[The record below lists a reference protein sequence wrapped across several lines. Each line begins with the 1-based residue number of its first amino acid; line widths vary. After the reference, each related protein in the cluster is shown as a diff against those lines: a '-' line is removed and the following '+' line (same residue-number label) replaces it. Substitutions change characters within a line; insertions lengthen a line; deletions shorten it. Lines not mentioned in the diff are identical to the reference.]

1 MTRSTKTFTLFLVAV
16 TLGVGATW
24 LANRWLE
31 NRLMPAEI
39 AAANTTAVV
48 IAALEIP
55 FGQKIEMSHLKTIA
69 WPSDNLPES
78 TFSDI
83 AEVDGRI
90 ANQKIAKGELILQQR
105 VVEEVNG
112 SMLSAIL
119 TPGMRAITVRVND
132 VIGVG
137 GFLLPG
143 NRVDILASRKD
154 SNRRAHTR
162 ILLEDL
168 KVLAVDQ
175 TASTDKDKP
184 VVVRAVTLEIDPKQA
199 EKLVQATVEGTVQLT
214 LRNPLDDESV
224 LAKATP
230 KPKPV
235 KKVRRPADPGWGS
248 VTVIRGTAVD
258 KSKVRL

>member
-1 MTRSTKTFTLFLVAV
+1 MTRSTRTFTLFLVAV

-24 LANRWLE
+24 LANNWLQ
-31 NRLMPAEI
+31 NRLMPAE
-39 AAANTTAVV
+39 AAEAGTAPVV
-48 IAALEIP
+48 VAALEIP
-55 FGQKIEMSHLKTIA
+55 FGQKIEAAHLKTIA
-69 WPSDNLPES
+69 WPSDNLPDS
-78 TFSDI
+78 TFSDV
-83 AEVDGRI
+83 ADVEGRI
-90 ANQKIAKGELILQQR
+90 ANQKIAKGELILEQR

-112 SMLSAIL
+112 STLSAIL

-143 NRVDILASRKD
+143 NRVDILATRLD
-154 SNRRAHTR
+154 RERRAFTK

-175 TASTDKDKP
+175 TASTDTDKP

-199 EKLVQATVEGTVQLT
+199 EKLVQATQEGTVQLA
-214 LRNPLDDESV
+214 LRNPLDEESV
-224 LAKATP
+224 LAKAA
-230 KPKPV
+230 PKPV
-235 KKVRRPADPGWGS
+235 KKKTYKPADSDWGS
-248 VTVIRGTAVD
+248 VTVIRGTTVD

>member
-1 MTRSTKTFTLFLVAV
+1 MTRSSKTFTLFLVAV

-24 LANRWLE
+24 LANRWLQ
-31 NRLMPAEI
+31 NRLMPVEAAEADTI
-39 AAANTTAVV
+39 PVV
-48 IAALEIP
+48 VAALEIP
-55 FGQKIEMSHLKTIA
+55 FGHKIEAAHLKTIG
-69 WPSDNLPES
+69 WPKDNVPES
-78 TFSDI
+78 TFSDTT
-83 AEVDGRI
+83 ELEGRI
-90 ANQKIAKGELILQQR
+90 ANQKIAKGELILEQR
-105 VVEEVNG
+105 VVDQVNG
-112 SMLSAIL
+112 STLSAIL

-154 SNRRAHTR
+154 KNRRAHTR

-175 TASTDKDKP
+175 TASTDTDKP

-199 EKLVQATVEGTVQLT
+199 EKLIQATEEGTVQLA

-224 LAKATP
+224 LAKA

-235 KKVRRPADPGWGS
+235 KKKVRRPVDTGWGS
-248 VTVIRGTAVD
+248 VTVIRGTTVD

>member
-1 MTRSTKTFTLFLVAV
+1 MTRSSKTFTFFLVAV

-24 LANRWLE
+24 VANRWLQ
-31 NRLMPAEI
+31 NRLMPV
-39 AAANTTAVV
+39 AAAELDATPVV
-48 IAALEIP
+48 VAALEIP
-55 FGQKIEMSHLKTIA
+55 FGQKIEAAHLKTIA
-69 WPSDNLPES
+69 WPSETLPEN
-78 TFSDI
+78 TFSDV
-83 AEVDGRI
+83 AEVEGRI
-90 ANQKIAKGELILQQR
+90 ANQKIAKGELILEQR
-105 VVEEVNG
+105 IVDEVNG
-112 SMLSAIL
+112 STLSAIL

-143 NRVDILASRKD
+143 NRVDVLASRMDK
-154 SNRRAHTR
+154 NRRAATR

-175 TASTDKDKP
+175 TASTDTDKP

-199 EKLVQATVEGTVQLT
+199 EKLVQATQEGTVQLA

-224 LAKATP
+224 LAKAA
-230 KPKPV
+230 PKPV
-235 KKVRRPADPGWGS
+235 KKKVYRKPDPSWGA
-248 VTVIRGTAVD
+248 VTVIRGTTVD